1 MPNWCANHVLIHTS
15 DLSLTKDI
23 HGTETSFDFAKMIP
37 EPIYKN
43 EDTWYHWRLQNWGTK
58 WNADARDPEIYPDL
72 EIIHYAFETPWSPPD
87 PIFRALSRQYNVEIL
102 TISEEPGEDYSSIC
116 RYHPHDKET
125 VFEGSFIGTHVWT
138 DLKNTEFMWDL
149 SYGWQH
155 EFNPEEKNSD
165 YLSRFFYFNQTVKI
179 SKKFEIQTQPV
190 CKEDRLRCLVD
201 NLWSINLKVKNDAEL
216 LIDYAHGHPD
226 LVYAIKAYYVT
237 RLDPDSPTSNTL
249 SPSREMAQLVEDLYE
264 RNVTLSLEDLENLL
278 S

>member
-1 MPNWCANHVLIHTS
+1 
-15 DLSLTKDI
+15 
-23 HGTETSFDFAKMIP
+23 
-37 EPIYKN
+37 
-43 EDTWYHWRLQNWGTK
+43 
-58 WNADARDPEIYPDL
+58 
-72 EIIHYAFETPWSPPD
+72 
-87 PIFRALSRQYNVEIL
+87 VEIL

-190 CKEDRLRCLVD
+190 CKEDRLRCLV
-201 NLWSINLKVKNDAEL
+201 
-216 LIDYAHGHPD
+216 
-226 LVYAIKAYYVT
+226 KAYYVT